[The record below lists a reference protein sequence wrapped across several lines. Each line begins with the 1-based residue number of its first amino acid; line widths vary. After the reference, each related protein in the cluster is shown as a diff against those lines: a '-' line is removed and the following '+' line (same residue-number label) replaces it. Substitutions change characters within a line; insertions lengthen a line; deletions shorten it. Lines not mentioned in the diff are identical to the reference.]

1 MMEKY
6 RGIYKK
12 RFSHTEGSDV
22 KMNTSYNQMTTH
34 ILPLSFE
41 NWFTTLQ
48 KRLPER
54 PNFIIDGSILHIG
67 QVTVEFLGIPIDK
80 DEYYNQLYEYVH
92 NGDIEIHLLTE
103 DNLNKTISNK
113 QFQAIQ
119 KVLNIHRDQ
128 NLSINRFIAFLDGEQ
143 LLIKHKNPALY
154 RKIRSSFKEML
165 EFFAQVEQ
173 SGLKNQQLQRV
184 LVDVIKWSVN
194 HLDPALTKINPESF
208 MPKFLWYGDFKRSH
222 QYFLYF
228 LYKLGCD
235 LIIFHPNGMDPFD
248 INHSNQ
254 ELSFLHTYPDNE
266 IPEPFP
272 IEKRRRKATVA
283 YRASKEIES
292 ILHHD
297 GSNLFKPW
305 QLRDYSPSSVT
316 LKTTYDELFLLVKE
330 HAMIRPNFEV
340 ANQEVKIPVIF
351 AKIYGVSKNRKEY
364 WERIHKITEGENTL
378 LIKTFP
384 FTNNLNSDF
393 RYHYRNALGKEGI
406 LVPEKMIK
414 GHYWKYNHMPKG
426 LQGGIAN
433 AIQNICVNPF
443 LRPLPG
449 ESNEDVQIY
458 LFTQAMQLPEIII
471 RLLQKFDYSQEVPKV
486 ILFNNELN
494 GTMTRSDVALLLFL
508 NQFGFDIIAYNPP
521 GHNDIE
527 PFLVEGQFDSHWLED
542 VVFDLEYKEPS
553 SLKKFFLNGILKNLK
568 GD

>member
-1 MMEKY
+1 
-6 RGIYKK
+6 
-12 RFSHTEGSDV
+12 
-22 KMNTSYNQMTTH
+22 MNSSYSQMTTH
-34 ILPLSFE
+34 ILPLSLE
-41 NWFTTLQ
+41 NWLITLQ
-48 KRLPER
+48 KPLPDR
-54 PNFIIDGSILHIG
+54 PNFQIEGAFLHIG
-67 QVTVEFLGIPIDK
+67 QVIARFLGIPIDQ
-80 DEYYNQLYEYVH
+80 DEYYNQLFEYVH
-92 NGDIEIHLLTE
+92 NEDIKISLLTDE
-103 DNLNKTISNK
+103 NLNKVISNG

-128 NLSINRFIAFLDGEQ
+128 NLSLNRLIAFLDGEQ
-143 LLIKHKNPALY
+143 LLIKHKNPAIY

-165 EFFAQVEQ
+165 ELFQKVEQ

-194 HLDPALTKINPESF
+194 HLDPELTKINPEHS
-208 MPKFLWYGDFKRSH
+208 MPKFLWYGDCKKSQ

-235 LIIFHPNGMDPFD
+235 LIIFHPNGKDPFEF
-248 INHSNQ
+248 IQANQ
-254 ELSFLHTYPDNE
+254 EQSFVHTYPDNE
-266 IPEPFP
+266 NPEPFP

-305 QLRDYSPSSVT
+305 QLREYAPSSVT
-316 LKTTYDELFLLVKE
+316 LKTTYDELFLLIKE

-351 AKIYGVSKNRKEY
+351 AKIFGVSKNRKEY
-364 WERIHKITEGENTL
+364 WERLHKITELDNCL
-378 LIKTFP
+378 LIRTFP

-393 RYHYRNALGKEGI
+393 RYHYRNALGKAGFLE
-406 LVPEKMIK
+406 PDKMMM

-426 LQGGIAN
+426 LQGGIAG
-433 AIQNICVNPF
+433 AIRNICAKPF
-443 LRPLPG
+443 LQPLPG
-449 ESNEDVQIY
+449 ESLEDVKIY
-458 LFTQAMQLPEIII
+458 LFTQAMQLPKIII
-471 RLLQKFDYSQEVPKV
+471 RLLQKFDYSQEIPKV

-508 NQFGFDIIAYNPP
+508 NQFGFDIILYNPP

-527 PFLVEGQFDSHWLED
+527 SYLTEGHFDSHWLED

-553 SLKKFFLNGILKNLK
+553 SFKKFFLNGILKNLK
-568 GD
+568 GE